1 MQENTRPLIL
11 RYHGRELL
19 FDWMAQQVSEAIY
32 QNRDVTPYPDFIQ
45 QRVEGGKVSFIVG
58 LNI

>member
-19 FDWMAQQVSEAIY
+19 FDWMAQQVSQAIY
-32 QNRDVTPYPDFIQ
+32 QNRDVTSYPEFLE
-45 QRVEGGKVSFIVG
+45 QRLADGRVSHT
-58 LNI
+58 LSL